1 MTDPDIDPLDLIIQG
16 IFHLV
21 PWVMNILGLII
32 LATYLFGDIA

>member
-16 IFHLV
+16 VFHLV
-21 PWVMNILGLII
+21 PWVMTILGLII